1 VTLSTT
7 NVLQSK
13 RVCGVQIVDAIYLS
27 VIYIFPY
34 MWSRSNIWRATFGK
48 KGLESEVK

>member
-27 VIYIFPY
+27 VIYFCICGAG
-34 MWSRSNIWRATFGK
+34 ATFGK
-48 KGLESEVK
+48 KSLESEVK